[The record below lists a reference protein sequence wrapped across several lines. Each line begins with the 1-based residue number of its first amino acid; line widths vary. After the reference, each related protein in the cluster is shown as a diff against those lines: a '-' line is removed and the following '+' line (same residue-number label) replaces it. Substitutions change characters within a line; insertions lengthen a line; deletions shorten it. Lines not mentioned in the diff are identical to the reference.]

1 MIIDI
6 FYRIINQKN
15 RKYKYSP
22 IYLRIE
28 KIYDSWY
35 SKNVGIVNNRKAS
48 VTKIREKIFELVKEL
63 KKDGLK
69 KEDISKYYNIIN
81 TPSNQNRWYKIVA
94 GILTII
100 GGNEIIKSISGDL
113 YKGLLKT
120 NWLKQLS
127 EINWSNNQIISLI
140 ISLILLIILTLLFIR
155 LSYILITNDTSK
167 RDNMKKAIFKE
178 VGNLYENDK
187 VNVDNIDLRSSFD
200 IACDDAISPIK
211 FEWTSKLWWA
221 IKKLVKKTT
230 VLRSMALIILILPII
245 VLISITFCSKM
256 YMSIAWDAISIFVSI
271 ILLYLIVD
279 YIHGWRKYTKCKK

>member
-100 GGNEIIKSISGDL
+100 GGNEIIKSISVDL

-127 EINWSNNQIISLI
+127 EINWSNNQ
-140 ISLILLIILTLLFIR
+140 R
-155 LSYILITNDTSK
+155 Y
-167 RDNMKKAIFKE
+167 
-178 VGNLYENDK
+178 Y
-187 VNVDNIDLRSSFD
+187 
-200 IACDDAISPIK
+200 
-211 FEWTSKLWWA
+211 
-221 IKKLVKKTT
+221 
-230 VLRSMALIILILPII
+230 
-245 VLISITFCSKM
+245 
-256 YMSIAWDAISIFVSI
+256 
-271 ILLYLIVD
+271 
-279 YIHGWRKYTKCKK
+279 